1 MQFQPKKGLTL
12 RIKSFAFFLEKK
24 YSDFTKERFL
34 ASKSIQYVEGC
45 RYDESSRG
53 PEHALRQLLLILVKW
68 KLEVFPK
75 MKLGDQNIQFI
86 T

>member
-34 ASKSIQYVEGC
+34 ASKSIQYVMTKARE
-45 RYDESSRG
+45 
-53 PEHALRQLLLILVKW
+53 ALNMRFVSYCLFW
-68 KLEVFPK
+68 
-75 MKLGDQNIQFI
+75 
-86 T
+86 